1 MTAVATTEL
10 SVRTTGGQ
18 AILSDVSIE
27 IEHGETVL
35 LCGQPGSGKSMLLKA
50 IKGLL
55 ADRDDLRVDGEI
67 SRTADIGI
75 VFQNPAQQ
83 LVRSTVRR
91 DIAFGLENRGIAV
104 PEIESRIER
113 YAELLEATHL
123 LDRPTEAL
131 SHGEAATV
139 ALLGMLVVEPAI
151 ILLDEPLATLD
162 YPNQQLVIDSIDR
175 LIASDRTVVIAEHDT
190 RELLDRVDRVLLL
203 EDGTIERTGQPS
215 ALGPAL
221 YAAGMAVPFELELQ
235 LAAEQTPPERSDQS
249 TQAGIERRE

>member
-1 MTAVATTEL
+1 MTAIATTEL
-10 SVRTTGGQ
+10 SVRTTAGE
-18 AILSDVSIE
+18 AILSDISVE
-27 IEHGETVL
+27 IEEGETVL

-55 ADRDDLRVDGEI
+55 DHRDDLVVNGTVTRSEEV
-67 SRTADIGI
+67 GI
-75 VFQNPAQQ
+75 VFQNPAKQ

-91 DIAFGLENRGIAV
+91 DVAFGLENRGV
-104 PEIESRIER
+104 PVTEIEARIDR

-123 LDRPTEAL
+123 LDRSTEAL

-139 ALLGMLVVEPAI
+139 ALMGALVVEPEI

-162 YPNQQLVIDSIDR
+162 YPNQQLVIESIDR

-203 EDGTIERTGQPS
+203 EDGTVNHAGSPS
-215 ALGPAL
+215 ALGSAL
-221 YAAGMAVPFELELQ
+221 YAAGMAVPIELELQ
-235 LAAEQTPPERSDQS
+235 LAAADETTRLTESSTEPGVEQ
-249 TQAGIERRE
+249 RE

>member
-18 AILSDVSIE
+18 AILSDISIE
-27 IEHGETVL
+27 ITDGETVL

-50 IKGLL
+50 IKGLF
-55 ADRDDLRVDGEI
+55 DRREDLVVEGSITRSAE
-67 SRTADIGI
+67 IGI
-75 VFQNPAQQ
+75 VLQNPAQQ

-91 DIAFGLENRGIAV
+91 DIAFGLENRNVPV
-104 PEIESRIER
+104 PEIEARIER
-113 YAELLEATHL
+113 YAELLEATAL
-123 LDRPTEAL
+123 LDRSTTAL

-139 ALLGMLVVEPAI
+139 ALLGVLVVEPEI

-162 YPNQQLVIDSIDR
+162 HPNQQLVLESIDR

-190 RELLDRVDRVLLL
+190 RSLLDRVDRVLLL
-203 EDGTIERTGQPS
+203 ENGTISKRGPPS

-221 YAAGMAVPFELELQ
+221 YTAGMAVPIDLELR
-235 LAAEQTPPERSDQS
+235 LAAEGESMHLADPPRRYD
-249 TQAGIERRE
+249 IERRE